1 MLLLLRL
8 SHSRIWLSR
17 SFAVKPG
24 GIPSGQRSLI
34 AKRMPSEIGFDLIF
48 GGVDWVAS
56 F

>member
-1 MLLLLRL
+1 MLLLLRS
-8 SHSRIWLSR
+8 SHSRIWLS
-17 SFAVKPG
+17 FALKPG